1 MTEKLQNMICQYVIL
16 TDKATDNDFSSSWV
30 NAGGKM
36 QTSGL
41 TVVLLKPVFED
52 SNNNFFFLTV

>member
-1 MTEKLQNMICQYVIL
+1 MICHYVIL

>member
-1 MTEKLQNMICQYVIL
+1 MILKVGFGRNVFMVKKNLTNRTLTEKLQNMICHYVIL

-36 QTSGL
+36 
-41 TVVLLKPVFED
+41 
-52 SNNNFFFLTV
+52 